1 VPYDID
7 VKGSAVSGHVVAP
20 TDVPGVE
27 SSYELVQDG
36 EIIGVIDPQDVL
48 QDITYD
54 GKQALKYRP
63 ESGGVDWD
71 GDLPSESPEDLPA
84 CYYGRALQL
93 RRKAPDDH
101 GNTHKVNLMAAMCG
115 LAAGTTK
122 KTSRVTCV
130 ESTRRGN
137 SSSADEEE
145 TKYQVDHIAGMMESG
160 RYAPPALSTLRGC
173 RILDDGE
180 SCGDSCPIDLHSTG
194 PDTE

>member
-71 GDLPSESPEDLPA
+71 GDLHQS
-84 CYYGRALQL
+84 
-93 RRKAPDDH
+93 RRR
-101 GNTHKVNLMAAMCG
+101 
-115 LAAGTTK
+115 
-122 KTSRVTCV
+122 TSRPVTVVRCSSV
-130 ESTRRGN
+130 GKPRTTTGTR
-137 SSSADEEE
+137 
-145 TKYQVDHIAGMMESG
+145 TK
-160 RYAPPALSTLRGC
+160 
-173 RILDDGE
+173 
-180 SCGDSCPIDLHSTG
+180 
-194 PDTE
+194 